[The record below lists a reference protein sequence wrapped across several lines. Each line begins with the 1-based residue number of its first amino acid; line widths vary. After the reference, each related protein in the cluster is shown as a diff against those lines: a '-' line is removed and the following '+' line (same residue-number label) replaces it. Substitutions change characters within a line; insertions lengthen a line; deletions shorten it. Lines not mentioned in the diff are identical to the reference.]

1 MYTSDERTIACQ
13 TPHTDCDGP
22 MVAMALNLRGDA
34 MRTRFYLDMTA
45 DQGRQS
51 DDYMVAMTHFYAFE
65 TSLVHAGPPSECP
78 PEVREFPHV
87 STDRLFVFFGAPGIT
102 HPKSWQANAKAHG
115 LPSHTYMVDI

>member
-45 DQGRQS
+45 DQGRRS
-51 DDYMVAMTHFYAFE
+51 DDYMWW
-65 TSLVHAGPPSECP
+65 
-78 PEVREFPHV
+78 R
-87 STDRLFVFFGAPGIT
+87 
-102 HPKSWQANAKAHG
+102 
-115 LPSHTYMVDI
+115 